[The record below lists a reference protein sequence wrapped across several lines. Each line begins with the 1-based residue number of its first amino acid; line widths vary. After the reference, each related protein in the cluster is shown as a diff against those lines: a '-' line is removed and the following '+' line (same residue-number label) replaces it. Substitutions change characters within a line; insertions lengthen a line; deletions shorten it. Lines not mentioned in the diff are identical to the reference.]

1 MGNIAILSTDDQINE
16 AILRGCGEFG
26 DEFLPVYLRDRNL
39 ILQHLNYEL
48 PEIILVNCSDKYIK
62 FKGILKEIKSD
73 PWLYS
78 GGFVL
83 LHDEENEQ
91 ELLKSFSGIN
101 LISIIPLAR
110 LDDYFPRLLRI
121 LSQNRGILFQRDLHF
136 LLQANLQGSFVLHN
150 DPFDLFTYSNLLA
163 NFLYNANLIDHDSK
177 VGFYVALMELLINA
191 IEHGNCR
198 ISFEEKSAWLEQGK
212 DILELIREKNKDRDI
227 ARKQVYLTYRI
238 SPKKSACSIRDEGE
252 GFNWKARKARKGKE
266 GLQDLHGRGIAM
278 AEMYL
283 SKLSYNE
290 KGNEVSFEVK
300 HASPQ
305 GKVVPKVFTDQEE
318 VVFQGGETVFTQ
330 GEKSNH
336 LYYIVSGQFEIIAND
351 RTVSVLTPQDIFL
364 GEMSFLLNNRRSA
377 TVRSVGK
384 GVLIRISKEAFINA
398 IKERPHYGIFLA
410 RLLAQRMVKLHKAIT
425 A

>member
-1 MGNIAILSTDDQINE
+1 
-16 AILRGCGEFG
+16 
-26 DEFLPVYLRDRNL
+26 
-39 ILQHLNYEL
+39 
-48 PEIILVNCSDKYIK
+48 
-62 FKGILKEIKSD
+62 
-73 PWLYS
+73 
-78 GGFVL
+78 
-83 LHDEENEQ
+83 
-91 ELLKSFSGIN
+91 
-101 LISIIPLAR
+101 
-110 LDDYFPRLLRI
+110 
-121 LSQNRGILFQRDLHF
+121 
-136 LLQANLQGSFVLHN
+136 VLHN

-163 NFLYNANLIDHDSK
+163 NFLYNANMIDHDTK

-212 DILELIREKNKDRDI
+212 DVLELIREKNKNPDI

-238 SPKKSACSIRDEGE
+238 GPRKSAYSIRDEGE
-252 GFNWKARKARKGKE
+252 GFDWKTRKARKGKE

-278 AEMYL
+278 AGMYL
-283 SKLSYNE
+283 TKLNYNE
-290 KGNEVSFEVK
+290 KGNEVSFEIK
-300 HASPQ
+300 HASLQ

-336 LYYIVSGQFEIIAND
+336 LFYIVSGQFEIIANN